1 MQKSV
6 LQFWAVA
13 LIPVFLI
20 ADQFTKAL
28 ILAEPRFNALGCLDM
43 TERCGQIAL
52 PGPIDF
58 TMLWNRGMSYG
69 LLQSEGIMR
78 WVLSGVMLAI
88 AIGFFVWLLRAEGRL
103 LKLALSMV
111 VGGAFGNLIDR
122 VRFGAVLDF
131 IDASALHFP
140 WVFNVADSAISVGA
154 VLLFVDQFLLSGK
167 KQAKTL
173 TDDI

>member
-20 ADQFTKAL
+20 ADQLTKAL

-43 TERCGQIAL
+43 TERCGQIQL

-88 AIGFFVWLLRAEGRL
+88 AIGFFIWLLRAEGRL

-131 IDASALHFP
+131 IDASVLHFP
-140 WVFNVADSAISVGA
+140 WVSSVDASALMVWA
-154 VLLFVDQFLLSGK
+154 VVLFVY
-167 KQAKTL
+167 
-173 TDDI
+173 

>member
-13 LIPVFLI
+13 LIPIFLI
-20 ADQFTKAL
+20 ADQWTKAL
-28 ILAEPRFNALGCLDM
+28 ILAEPRFNAMGCLDM
-43 TERCGQIAL
+43 TERCGQIQL

-78 WVLSGVMLAI
+78 WVLSAVMLVI
-88 AIGFFVWLLRAEGRL
+88 AIGFFIWLLRAEGRL

-131 IDASALHFP
+131 IDASALNFP

-173 TDDI
+173 ADDI

>member
-43 TERCGQIAL
+43 TERCGQIPL

>member
-43 TERCGQIAL
+43 TERCGQIPL

-78 WVLSGVMLAI
+78 WVLSGVMLVI